1 MWTHKAKLSINQL
14 QILVLMKSRLLNT
27 HLSSIEPNT
36 WIMTIFASFTYFE
49 MLWDRIVKWEM
60 ILHIL
65 VKGLI
70 VLGGLKVALALL
82 LIITLNMDFCTPSAE
97 THTTPQE
104 PHVQQPLSFL
114 GYKRNHSKHSYGCWM
129 IHYIF

>member
-1 MWTHKAKLSINQL
+1 MQTHKAKLLINQL

-27 HLSSIEPNT
+27 HSSSIEPNT
-36 WIMTIFASFTYFE
+36 WIMTIFASFTFFE

-97 THTTPQE
+97 MHTTPQK
-104 PHVQQPLSFL
+104 PHVQQALSFL
-114 GYKRNHSKHSYGCWM
+114 GYKRNHSKHLDGCWM